1 MAVKHEKNNNYLL
14 LFIERTLDL
23 FESYIKFNQNQG
35 NDGQSFE
42 NLSYLFE
49 FQQLKQIGAT
59 FIKNIS
65 DTNTQNEYI
74 KQINQVIY
82 FLIV

>member
-1 MAVKHEKNNNYLL
+1 MAVKHEKNNNYML

-35 NDGQSFE
+35 NDSQSFE

-49 FQQLKQIGAT
+49 FQQLKKTSAT
-59 FIKNIS
+59 FLTKIS

-74 KQINQVIY
+74 NQVIY
-82 FLIV
+82 FLI